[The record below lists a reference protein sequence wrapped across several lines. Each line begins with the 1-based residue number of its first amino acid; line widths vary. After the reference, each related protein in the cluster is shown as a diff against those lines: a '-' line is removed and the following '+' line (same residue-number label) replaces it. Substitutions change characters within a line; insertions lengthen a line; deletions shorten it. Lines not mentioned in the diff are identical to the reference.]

1 MSWGTPSHLEPLEE
15 TTDNKL
21 ASMAPL
27 MTLVPPAQEV
37 CIQPEG
43 NTCLHTCVLACSILL
58 FSSAH
63 RCPTTSMSH
72 TTSLHT
78 FSLLRLCPYSQGPE
92 RNRTVTVGPRR
103 CHDTPY
109 FVASHHCSVHPKTC
123 LRPGLNYAPHTG
135 SGMREQNFD
144 TRFTHPRSMRSV
156 LPPGCI
162 LSLLASGHLFN
173 HLWALE
179 SNVLAAWCAEL

>member
-1 MSWGTPSHLEPLEE
+1 
-15 TTDNKL
+15 
-21 ASMAPL
+21 
-27 MTLVPPAQEV
+27 
-37 CIQPEG
+37 
-43 NTCLHTCVLACSILL
+43 
-58 FSSAH
+58 
-63 RCPTTSMSH
+63 MSH

-144 TRFTHPRSMRSV
+144 TRFTHPSSMRTVLHPDVSFPCWPQVTFSSACGPWKVMSLQLGVLNCKPPHRPRARPGSV
-156 LPPGCI
+156 FQEHFLNGTSMAWLCHGSTFHGGFLSGALPQDR
-162 LSLLASGHLFN
+162 SNMSGKIGKDFR
-173 HLWALE
+173 
-179 SNVLAAWCAEL
+179 S